1 LSKWLECFKE
11 LCLYSRESSQAA
23 LSFVVNHEANSS
35 FIRHYL
41 LECPV
46 IEIREACGQLF
57 EYFLSSFVTK
67 FEQNPL
73 DNMKIT
79 SLITSLIHLLDK
91 AVIDLCKNSYEY
103 FKLLFVYAN
112 MSMESVQQLI
122 SLGLFNK
129 LLCFLLGNPGSIK
142 TATTSSESSSSSSS
156 SSSENNRRWSSL
168 QYREFSIV
176 HELIASLVLKCNL
189 LTLRTCDL
197 PKTVEKPLEAEPVV
211 AYDPMT
217 PTDNIPLI
225 DFDKGNFYIFIF
237 RYGFARNLLMKK
249 KSSLVL
255 QFGLKR
261 IFSKSPDLFRKS
273 SSQVSK
279 NCFLYSPLKAILKI
293 RVFCSYKIK
302 IAHLCLFLN

>member
-1 LSKWLECFKE
+1 M
-11 LCLYSRESSQAA
+11 YSRESSQAA

-57 EYFLSSFVTK
+57 EYFLSSLVTK

-73 DNMKIT
+73 DNTKIT

-142 TATTSSESSSSSSS
+142 TSATSNESS

-197 PKTVEKPLEAEPVV
+197 PKALVKPIESSEPAM

-217 PTDNIPLI
+217 PNDNIPLI
-225 DFDKGNFYIFIF
+225 DFDKGNFYTFVFIF
-237 RYGFARNLLMKK
+237 TK
-249 KSSLVL
+249 
-255 QFGLKR
+255 
-261 IFSKSPDLFRKS
+261 
-273 SSQVSK
+273 
-279 NCFLYSPLKAILKI
+279 
-293 RVFCSYKIK
+293 
-302 IAHLCLFLN
+302 